1 MTLRRVDINRAGC
14 SIVVQLFPSIPGLA
28 LLSVLHPIITM
39 SASVAPAAIE
49 KPASTSANR
58 EKRST
63 TKKTTTTKKPAATK
77 PKAAATKKSAVPKA
91 AAAAAATRPSWK
103 DIIKECIVAN
113 KEDVRQGVSRAT
125 IKKVRA

>member
-63 TKKTTTTKKPAATK
+63 TKKNTTTKKPAAAK
-77 PKAAATKKSAVPKA
+77 PKAAATKKSAAPK

>member
-1 MTLRRVDINRAGC
+1 
-14 SIVVQLFPSIPGLA
+14 
-28 LLSVLHPIITM
+28 M

-63 TKKTTTTKKPAATK
+63 TKKNTTTKKPAAAK
-77 PKAAATKKSAVPKA
+77 PKAAATKKSAAPK